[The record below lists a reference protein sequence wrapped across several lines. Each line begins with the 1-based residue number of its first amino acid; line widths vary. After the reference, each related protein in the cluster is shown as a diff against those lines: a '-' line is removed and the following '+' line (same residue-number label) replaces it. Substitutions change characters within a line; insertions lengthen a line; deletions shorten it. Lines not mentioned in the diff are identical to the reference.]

1 MVPHSNC
8 SSLLARKT
16 TDGNIIGEVFRQ
28 GLTLPPKEVLLQ
40 LLAFLSQLLTI
51 FAQLVTILAQPLA
64 TSLERL
70 LIPAKLVLG
79 ASQVVLI
86 APHLLLLLL
95 QLGLLPPELMFGL
108 GAVRSEVR
116 ADRHDLGPS
125 TMVGKTPL
133 RSRREQTFP
142 VHNTE
147 AGAQAGVCPSGSITG
162 TPPCATAK
170 SLAESRRRA
179 MTRSS
184 PEFFLEKRGHRG
196 AQVAKVGEESS

>member
-1 MVPHSNC
+1 MVPHSDC

-116 ADRHDLGPS
+116 ADRHDL
-125 TMVGKTPL
+125 
-133 RSRREQTFP
+133 SRQ
-142 VHNTE
+142 
-147 AGAQAGVCPSGSITG
+147 
-162 TPPCATAK
+162 
-170 SLAESRRRA
+170 
-179 MTRSS
+179 
-184 PEFFLEKRGHRG
+184 
-196 AQVAKVGEESS
+196 

>member
-16 TDGNIIGEVFRQ
+16 TDGNIIVEVFRQ
-28 GLTLPPKEVLLQ
+28 GSTLPPKEVLLQ
-40 LLAFLSQLLTI
+40 LLAILSQLLTI

-95 QLGLLPPELMFGL
+95 LLLGLLPPELTFGL

-116 ADRHDLGPS
+116 ADRHDL
-125 TMVGKTPL
+125 
-133 RSRREQTFP
+133 SRQ
-142 VHNTE
+142 
-147 AGAQAGVCPSGSITG
+147 
-162 TPPCATAK
+162 
-170 SLAESRRRA
+170 
-179 MTRSS
+179 
-184 PEFFLEKRGHRG
+184 
-196 AQVAKVGEESS
+196 

>member
-16 TDGNIIGEVFRQ
+16 TDGNIIVEVFRQ
-28 GLTLPPKEVLLQ
+28 GSTLPPKEVLLQ

-95 QLGLLPPELMFGL
+95 LLGLLPPELTFGL

-116 ADRHDLGPS
+116 ADRHDL
-125 TMVGKTPL
+125 
-133 RSRREQTFP
+133 SRQ
-142 VHNTE
+142 
-147 AGAQAGVCPSGSITG
+147 
-162 TPPCATAK
+162 
-170 SLAESRRRA
+170 
-179 MTRSS
+179 
-184 PEFFLEKRGHRG
+184 
-196 AQVAKVGEESS
+196 